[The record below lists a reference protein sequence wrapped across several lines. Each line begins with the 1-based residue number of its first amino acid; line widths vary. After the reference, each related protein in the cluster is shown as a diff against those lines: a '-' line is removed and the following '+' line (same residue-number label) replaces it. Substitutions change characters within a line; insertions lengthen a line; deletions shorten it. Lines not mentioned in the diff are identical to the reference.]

1 MTNTECREEN
11 VSGARQHCMDWIH
24 RDGTR
29 IRLDIRIEP
38 GNNDDLEMIFDGFCE
53 DLYSVLFVK
62 QDE

>member
-1 MTNTECREEN
+1 MTNTKSREEKR
-11 VSGARQHCMDWIH
+11 AKQHCMDWIH

-38 GNNDDLEMIFDGFCE
+38 GNNDDLEIIFDGFCE